1 MTLRLSRAELL
12 RRLPLAVVVAGIVFV
27 LLWLLFLAP
36 SSTTKGSL
44 LHNPE
49 GFLKVLLD
57 SITFAGVLFIVASG
71 FTLIFGLMRV
81 VNMAHGAFYLFAGF
95 IAVELQRDFVGGGSG
110 GGLGGGLVPDQV
122 NTGNWVFPLLIA
134 AASIG
139 IVGLV
144 THQVFLR
151 WNQGQE
157 LRQAL
162 ITIAIA
168 IIVVDQLEDPVGVG
182 KDISWP
188 GTLDGFINLHVAG
201 IQYSIFRLFM
211 LGLAIAIGIALW
223 LWLHRT
229 RTGMI
234 IRAGVDD
241 RQMVSALG
249 VNVQLIFAISFVVGS
264 VLVGIGGG
272 IGGTQFG
279 LQTHTTDAQWLL
291 NSLIVVIIGGMGS
304 LGGAAVG
311 ALLYGLVSNFSPVYL
326 PTITSA
332 SGTSNCC
339 TEYSIIF
346 TFALLVVVLALRPLG
361 LFGRPA

>member
-1 MTLRLSRAELL
+1 MQ
-12 RRLPLAVVVAGIVFV
+12 RLPLALLLGGVGFV
-27 LLWLLFLAP
+27 LLWVLFLAP
-36 SSTTKGSL
+36 SSQTKGSL
-44 LHNPE
+44 LHNPQ
-49 GFLKVLLD
+49 GFLHVLLD

-81 VNMAHGAFYLFAGF
+81 VNMAHGAFYLLAGY
-95 IAVELQRDFVGGGSG
+95 IAVEFQRSFVGGIGAE
-110 GGLGGGLVPDQV
+110 GGLGGALVPQQV

-134 AASIG
+134 TV
-139 IVGLV
+139 IVAVLGVATQQL
-144 THQVFLR
+144 FLR

-168 IIVVDQLEDPVGVG
+168 IIIVDQLENPIGVG

-188 GTLDGFINLHVAG
+188 GTLDGFVNLHVAG
-201 IQYSIFRLFM
+201 VQYSIFRLFM
-211 LGLAIAIGIALW
+211 LGLAVAIGIGLW

-229 RTGMI
+229 RVGMI

-241 RQMVSALG
+241 RAMVSALG
-249 VNVQLIFAISFVVGS
+249 INVQLIFALSFLVGS
-264 VLVGIGGG
+264 ALVGFGGG
-272 IGGTQFG
+272 VGGSQFG
-279 LQTHTTDAQWLL
+279 LQTHTTDAQWLV
-291 NSLIVVIIGGMGS
+291 NSLVVVIIGGMGS

-311 ALLYGLVSNFSPVYL
+311 ALLYGLISNFSPVYL
-326 PTITSA
+326 PTFTNA
-332 SGTSNCC
+332 TGTSNCC

-346 TFALLVVVLALRPLG
+346 TFVLLVVVLAVRPLG